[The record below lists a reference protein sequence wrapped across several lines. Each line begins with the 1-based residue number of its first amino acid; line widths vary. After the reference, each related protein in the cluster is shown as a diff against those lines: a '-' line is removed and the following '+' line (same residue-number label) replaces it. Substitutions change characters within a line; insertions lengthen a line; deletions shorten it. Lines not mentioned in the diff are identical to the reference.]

1 MKRTHSYEINMLQKT
16 VTVTRKFMENATQLN
31 SNEFE
36 LLSRFEEMGLKII
49 VQNRKKAK
57 MLEGKLPLLTYQMME
72 AYIAMLDDAEEM
84 MQEFKALKT
93 ASAKR
98 PDRVVHVN
106 KWFRSQFPNYDAVPE
121 FDNEFRIVHNPN
133 PIAA

>member
-49 VQNRKKAK
+49 VQNRKKTK

-72 AYIAMLDDAEEM
+72 AYSK
-84 MQEFKALKT
+84 MQSKPQKLF
-93 ASAKR
+93 
-98 PDRVVHVN
+98 V
-106 KWFRSQFPNYDAVPE
+106 
-121 FDNEFRIVHNPN
+121 I
-133 PIAA
+133 